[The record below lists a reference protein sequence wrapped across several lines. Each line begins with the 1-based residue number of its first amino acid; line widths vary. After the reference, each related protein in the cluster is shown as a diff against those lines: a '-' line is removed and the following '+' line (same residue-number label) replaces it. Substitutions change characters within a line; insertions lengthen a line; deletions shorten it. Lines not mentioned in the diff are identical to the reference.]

1 MAGKSSS
8 GNDLAILRDLAKQYA
23 EIGSREVQ
31 ASRRN
36 LWRDHNSLKRV
47 GVPIYVRAYAAG
59 EIPELKCR
67 CSDPFYRGH
76 ESFLRREIFRDNF
89 GDDTIVEPWIT
100 QKAVY
105 DIEYQKRWGPEI
117 KLIPSPE
124 ARGSWLYDPPIKRLE
139 DLDNLVAPRHV
150 VNEAETARR
159 TQRLHDAVG
168 DILQVNVSRAPFLW
182 VWQMDLSTD
191 LAYLRGLEQVM
202 WDMMDNP
209 GWLHRLLAFMRDA
222 VLAAHEKAEAN
233 GDLHTCDHYNQAMPY
248 ARELPDPRADGESV
262 PRSKLWCFMAA
273 QEFTGVSAAMH
284 EEFMLRYQME
294 IMKPFGLAA
303 YGCCEEL
310 QDKIGMLRNI
320 PNLRR
325 IALAPRAD
333 VKKAAEQIGSDYV
346 CSYRPNPAD
355 MVSAGF
361 DPNRMRCIVGRAMEV
376 FKANDCIVDITL
388 KDVETV
394 EHEPGRIRE
403 WVKIVREI
411 TEDYS

>member
-1 MAGKSSS
+1 MVRDDASAS
-8 GNDLAILRDLAKQYA
+8 DIAILRDLAKQYA
-23 EIGSREVQ
+23 EISAKEVQ
-31 ASRRN
+31 ASRRD

-47 GVPIYVRAYAAG
+47 GVPIYVRAYGAA
-59 EIPELKCR
+59 EIPDLKCR
-67 CSDPFYRGH
+67 CRDPFYRGH
-76 ESFLRREIFRDNF
+76 EGFLRREIFRDRF
-89 GDDTIVEPWIT
+89 GDDTIMEPWIT
-100 QKAVY
+100 QKAVH
-105 DIEYQKRWGPEI
+105 DIEYLKRWGPEI
-117 KLIPSPE
+117 KRIPSPE
-124 ARGSWLYDPPIKRLE
+124 ARGAWLYDPPIKRFE
-139 DLDNLVAPRHV
+139 DLDKLVAPCHV
-150 VNEAETARR
+150 INEAETSRCA
-159 TQRLHDAVG
+159 QRLHEAVG

-182 VWQMDLSTD
+182 VWHMDLSTD

-209 GWLHRLLAFMRDA
+209 EWLHRLLAFMRDA

-248 ARELPDPRADGESV
+248 ARELPDPQPDGESV
-262 PRSKLWCFMAA
+262 PRSKLWCFVAA

-284 EEFMLRYQME
+284 EEFLLRYQMD
-294 IMKPFGLAA
+294 IMKPFGLVA

-310 QDKIGMLRNI
+310 QDKIGMLRKI

-325 IALAPRAD
+325 IAIAPRAD
-333 VKKAAEQIGSDYV
+333 ITKAAERIGYDYV

-361 DPNRMRCIVGRAMEV
+361 DPDRIRRIVGGAMDI

-394 EHEPGRIRE
+394 EHEPRRIEE
-403 WVKIVREI
+403 WVKIVREV
-411 TEDYS
+411 TEA